1 MDSELLLRTTQY
13 IAKIDPEN
21 NDYYKVSTLAYAVE
35 NMPLSEI
42 YINFIKSAM
51 SAETLTKTK
60 IDIPLLK
67 MHHLIIMLDRDKANR
82 EKKRVVLQFYWR
94 YKNGYLKT
102 PKHIIEELIGTGFGT
117 SLESSRT
124 IGFGG
129 VNTPGFVRTPTKRTR
144 VGARPP
150 TDTLNADNALDFVSN
165 HIPDDCFSTPIQKK

>member
-42 YINFIKSAM
+42 YINFIKSAI

-67 MHHLIIMLDRDKANR
+67 MHHLITMLDRDKAGR

-102 PKHIIEELIGTGFGT
+102 PKHIIEELIGSGFGFGT
-117 SLESSRT
+117 GTRT
-124 IGFGG
+124 IGFGS
-129 VNTPGFVRTPTKRTR
+129 VNTPGFVSNQ
-144 VGARPP
+144 
-150 TDTLNADNALDFVSN
+150 TDTLNSDNAFDFVSN
-165 HIPDDCFSTPIQKK
+165 HIPDDCFTPIQKK